1 MPGCQLKFEAILK
14 ITKKSAKQ
22 KIEKNP
28 LMISQTFK
36 ARSEVMNDV
45 HNDSPNIIEYVST

>member
-1 MPGCQLKFEAILK
+1 MPGCQLKFEAKLK

-22 KIEKNP
+22 KIKKNP
-28 LMISQTFK
+28 LMISQIFK